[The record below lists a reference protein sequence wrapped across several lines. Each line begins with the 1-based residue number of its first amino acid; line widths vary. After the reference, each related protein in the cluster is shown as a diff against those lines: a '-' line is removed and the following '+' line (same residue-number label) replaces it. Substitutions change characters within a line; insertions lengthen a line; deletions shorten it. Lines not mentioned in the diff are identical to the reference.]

1 MPLYIWPLLAFFF
14 YDYLSRWLQH
24 SVFQNILFLLALAG
38 FLAMTF
44 GKAFIVSF
52 VQKQIAA
59 TAVSAVTKSSGT
71 P

>member
-52 VQKQIAA
+52 VQK
-59 TAVSAVTKSSGT
+59 
-71 P
+71 